1 MQLVNVCEREQIY
14 DILPSFQLHDH
25 LYHRRV
31 VEKNETTNPPTYEEN
46 FLLASPNQ
54 RANLRSSSPIEAPK
68 LLDCIDTLQQ
78 VNKSIESVIKL
89 KYPTKVYSPGEI
101 ISGYVH
107 LENNGNTIIP
117 IEQIVVSLECDVGIF
132 SHKYNKA
139 ITKTIINM
147 IDLEASIVPPY
158 QHLSETLLYPKAFM
172 KQFFQFRIPKYLLD
186 NCCERQLTE
195 HMKVPP
201 SFGCKHINISGKKID
216 EVKDYAKLGDYV
228 SYTIKAKFIGKTPP
242 NYTNKAHK
250 SDFVLL
256 AGVFHDFKVGT
267 HLTFSDHI
275 PYGTTNDQL
284 FNLEKYVRESIE
296 ELKEKKML
304 FDVGIKEEHDQ
315 IDIIYSS
322 VGKHKCQTN
331 CDLQVPKKSQEVTT
345 RVRKPLFGTVLGNIK
360 ATADISEYVTI
371 QSFFA
376 YSHTSCP
383 LTYPSV
389 TLSLEFQLINQK
401 DVKGIPSII
410 TIEPEITAV
419 DIHAN
424 YKLPVEFDSSFI
436 SLGKEKIVSQFDKFK
451 RLQAEVIK
459 LSQEGLDI
467 HPRLFKL
474 LDSLTQFEYSET
486 KLPNL
491 FKRKTLNLVWNYD
504 SAKKSLQCNVRMPLE
519 FNFKEIFNK
528 KITLVPGFQ
537 HCLFGRMYKLELHFT
552 TKHGRLKPMTLPI
565 TVI

>member
-228 SYTIKAKFIGKTPP
+228 SYTIKAKFIGKAPP

-275 PYGTTNDQL
+275 PYGTTNEQL

-371 QSFFA
+371 Q
-376 YSHTSCP
+376 
-383 LTYPSV
+383 
-389 TLSLEFQLINQK
+389 K
-401 DVKGIPSII
+401 
-410 TIEPEITAV
+410 PEITAV

-424 YKLPVEFDSSFI
+424 YKLPVEFNSSFI

-504 SAKKSLQCNVRMPLE
+504 SSKKSLQCNVRMPLE

-552 TKHGRLKPMTLPI
+552 TKHGRLKPMALPI